1 MCLDFNSQ
9 TRNPLCM
16 NILFYRK
23 HSNKRAASFKL
34 QNPISVQEKLQKLNT
49 ASLKR
54 LLQGGTCL
62 KNVAL
67 FESVGWLFES
77 YFDVSVV
84 RGIMRH
90 LMLKLNITP
99 ERTGHNT

>member
-1 MCLDFNSQ
+1 MCLDVNSQ

-23 HSNKRAASFKL
+23 HSNKIVASFKL
-34 QNPISVQEKLQKLNT
+34 QNPISAQGKLQKLNT
-49 ASLKR
+49 DSLKR
-54 LLQGGTCL
+54 LLQGSTCL

-77 YFDVSVV
+77 YFDVSVAQ
-84 RGIMRH
+84 GIMRH
-90 LMLKLNITP
+90 LMLELNITP
-99 ERTGHNT
+99 EKTAHNA